1 MMMMMMM
8 TTTKVTDKEVTTDTN
23 TFLNTA
29 ESPITGIGPGM
40 NTTDGTTA
48 RMISERAREK

>member
-1 MMMMMMM
+1 MMMMM
-8 TTTKVTDKEVTTDTN
+8 TATTKVTDEEVTTDTY

-40 NTTDGTTA
+40 NTADDTMA
-48 RMISERAREK
+48 MMISERAREK